1 MSEALV
7 TGKNRMVQHSLF
19 FCLLF
24 LVSFLVFDTSTLMLG
39 VSVALFALYYFSR
52 KWAERRLL

>member
-1 MSEALV
+1 MA
-7 TGKNRMVQHSLF
+7 GKNRIVQHSLF

-24 LVSFLVFDTSTLMLG
+24 LVSFLVFDAVTLMLG

-52 KWAERRLL
+52 KWNERRLL